1 MIDIGHVLA
10 ALTFTR
16 SSAHHDP
23 DRTPDAG
30 LLLSGRAALASVH
43 NHLASLSLESQFPAA
58 I

>member
-1 MIDIGHVLA
+1 MIDVLA
-10 ALTFTR
+10 ALTVNR

-23 DRTPDAG
+23 DRTADAG